1 MSTLFLLDCNLQ
13 ALDSND
19 SKTVKSKFQRVLKI
33 PTAQQLFEKFYSD
46 RIQRFPNKWNYE
58 TSVSIVILDDIAY
71 SIQEFS
77 AIQYRFF
84 PTFNVK
90 FVALSD
96 FISNWKQIIEKV
108 QNEYNLCKLRIK
120 RMNHWMHHCHNHTTI
135 QDHCKEKISVG
146 NTRMRNNDSSTIYK
160 GCEYGIYTMLDHLTN
175 LRTANNRS
183 KGVIPKIIK
192 DIEFS
197 TILSDFERDKDSLPH
212 GLRDKDFYLDLFNSW
227 DFSALNLTTR
237 ELIIGG
243 YHLLHFLAQ
252 NARIEISQNKLLLLL
267 FTLESS
273 YHQVNR
279 FHNFKHAIDV
289 MQATWNLCQIL
300 LPGNHELALLLCL
313 AAIGHDIGHPGTN
326 NSLFR
331 DNSYLS
337 VSFENTSILENFHF
351 QTFHEVIKSIWP
363 QVFDLSIK
371 GVNVTDNNENITKNV
386 ILATDMSL
394 HSNYVNILTKQ
405 KKSEMTIIDIL
416 SFIIKAADIS
426 NVTRPLNISAKWAYL
441 ITLEFKDCSNLQNF
455 NDSDED
461 KNFSCVNTSKIVN
474 IETEVD
480 EDMNFEIELHNTII
494 KEPFQLSLLLEN
506 YPTIPRGQLFF
517 IDTFAYDF
525 FDKLSTKFPE
535 LKFLI
540 NNIKSNKEFW
550 LSKVE

>member
-252 NARIEISQNKLLLLL
+252 NAKIEISQNKLLLLL

-441 ITLEFKDCSNLQNF
+441 ITLEFRDCSNLQNF

-461 KNFSCVNTSKIVN
+461 KNFSCANTSKIVN

-506 YPTIPRGQLFF
+506 HPTIPRGQLFF

>member
-33 PTAQQLFEKFYSD
+33 STAQQLFEKFYSD

-108 QNEYNLCKLRIK
+108 QIEYNLCKLRVK

-146 NTRMRNNDSSTIYK
+146 STSMRNNDSSTIYK

-252 NARIEISQNKLLLLL
+252 NAKIEISQNKLLLLL

-300 LPGNHELALLLCL
+300 LPGNHELTLLLCL

-363 QVFDLSIK
+363 QVFHLSIK

-441 ITLEFKDCSNLQNF
+441 ITLEFRDCSNLQNF

-461 KNFSCVNTSKIVN
+461 KNFSCANTSKIVN

-506 YPTIPRGQLFF
+506 HPTIPRGQLFF

-525 FDKLSTKFPE
+525 FDKLSTIFPE

>member
-33 PTAQQLFEKFYSD
+33 STAQQLFEKFYSD

-108 QNEYNLCKLRIK
+108 QIEYNLCKLRVK

-146 NTRMRNNDSSTIYK
+146 STSMRNNDSSTIYK

-252 NARIEISQNKLLLLL
+252 NAKIEISQNKLLLLL

-300 LPGNHELALLLCL
+300 LPGNHELTLLLCL

-363 QVFDLSIK
+363 QVFHLSIK

-405 KKSEMTIIDIL
+405 KQSEMTIIDIL

-441 ITLEFKDCSNLQNF
+441 ITLEFRDCSNLQNF

-461 KNFSCVNTSKIVN
+461 KNFSCANTSKIVN

-506 YPTIPRGQLFF
+506 HPTIPRGQLFF

-525 FDKLSTKFPE
+525 FDKLSTIFPE

-540 NNIKSNKEFW
+540 DNIKSNKEFW

>member
-58 TSVSIVILDDIAY
+58 TSVSIVILDDRAY

-252 NARIEISQNKLLLLL
+252 NAKIEISQNKLLLLL

>member
-33 PTAQQLFEKFYSD
+33 STAQQLFEKFYSD

-108 QNEYNLCKLRIK
+108 QIEYNLCKLRVK

-146 NTRMRNNDSSTIYK
+146 STSMRNNDSSTIYK

-252 NARIEISQNKLLLLL
+252 NAKIEISQNKLLLLL

-300 LPGNHELALLLCL
+300 LPGNHELTLLLCL

-363 QVFDLSIK
+363 QVFHLSIK

-441 ITLEFKDCSNLQNF
+441 ITLEFRDCSNLQNF

-461 KNFSCVNTSKIVN
+461 KNFSCANTSKIVN

-506 YPTIPRGQLFF
+506 HPTIPRGQLFF

-525 FDKLSTKFPE
+525 FDKLSTIFPE

-540 NNIKSNKEFW
+540 DNIKSNKEFW